1 MQLILEAVAGAAT
14 GRSLVVRD
22 GQSVLVGRTNWA
34 DRSVPEDAALSEV
47 HFELRCDWRGCQI
60 RDRDSASGTWV
71 NGQRVASAALQDQ
84 DQVLAGETTFRVRIL
99 GQPRS
104 SGESQPESG
113 QAGPPPRPAAVY
125 TRGFVWSDEAA
136 ALLEDELSPAD
147 YWDRLVSAALFT
159 DAIRFLAAWLPKP
172 AAVGWACACLREVG
186 GASQSPTARA
196 ALEAAEAWAAE
207 PEEAARR
214 KAEAAAEACDY
225 SGPEASV
232 ALAAFW
238 SGGSLLGDD
247 LPPVMPPETATAQVV
262 STALIVV
269 AHQAPPDQVPSRYQA
284 FLAVGKQQIT

>member
-34 DRSVPEDAALSEV
+34 DRSVPEDTALSEV

-60 RDRDSASGTWV
+60 WDRDSAGGTWV

-84 DQVLAGETTFRVRIL
+84 DQVVAGETTFRVHIQGPARNR
-99 GQPRS
+99 GH
-104 SGESQPESG
+104 SQAESG
-113 QAGPPPRPAAVY
+113 PAGPPQRSAAVFA
-125 TRGFVWSDEAA
+125 RGFEWSDEAA
-136 ALLEDELSPAD
+136 GLLEDELTPAA
-147 YWDRLVSAALFT
+147 YWDRLVSAALFP

-172 AAVGWACACLREVG
+172 GAVGWACACLREFG
-186 GASQSPTARA
+186 GASRPPTACA

-214 KAEAAAEACDY
+214 KAETAALACDY
-225 SGPEASV
+225 SGPEASL

-238 SGGSLLGDD
+238 SSGSLLDEN
-247 LPPVMPPETATAQVV
+247 LPPVMPPENATAQAVT
-262 STALIVV
+262 TALIVL
-269 AHQAPPDQVPSRYQA
+269 AHQAPPDQVASRYLA
-284 FLAVGKQQIT
+284 FLDAGKQRIA